1 LTYLLIVPLLPPPF
15 TYTMDRFDPGPRA
28 KVLATILFHS
38 TCAISVTLVSK
49 SALNGIDA
57 PVVLLAFQTTV
68 QVVLL
73 TAVGMMMGWV
83 KLWRPLAVSHTLPVS
98 MDDCA
103 VVCSG
108 VAKWNIN

>member
-1 LTYLLIVPLLPPPF
+1 
-15 TYTMDRFDPGPRA
+15 MGPRV

-38 TCAISVTLVSK
+38 SCAISVTLVSK

-73 TAVGMMMGWV
+73 TVVGIFMGWV
-83 KLWRPLAVSHTLPVS
+83 KLRRPMS
-98 MDDCA
+98 
-103 VVCSG
+103 VCLYRPSLG
-108 VAKWNIN
+108 

>member
-1 LTYLLIVPLLPPPF
+1 
-15 TYTMDRFDPGPRA
+15 MDVFNLGPRV

-38 TCAISVTLVSK
+38 SCAISVTLVSK

-73 TAVGMMMGWV
+73 TVVGMFMGWV
-83 KLWRPLAVSHTLPVS
+83 KLRRPLSVSPALFALSINRLEHIF
-98 MDDCA
+98 C
-103 VVCSG
+103 VVFDLRE
-108 VAKWNIN
+108 KLN

>member
-1 LTYLLIVPLLPPPF
+1 
-15 TYTMDRFDPGPRA
+15 MDRFDPGPRA

-68 QVVLL
+68 QVILL
-73 TAVGMMMGWV
+73 TIVGMFMGWV
-83 KLWRPLAVSHTLPVS
+83 KLNRPMSVSRPRCSIPIQIQRMSLLPPPNK
-98 MDDCA
+98 C
-103 VVCSG
+103 
-108 VAKWNIN
+108 

>member
-1 LTYLLIVPLLPPPF
+1 
-15 TYTMDRFDPGPRA
+15 MDAILGPRV

-38 TCAISVTLVSK
+38 SCAISVTLVSK

-73 TAVGMMMGWV
+73 TVVGMFMGWV
-83 KLWRPLAVSHTLPVS
+83 KLHRPLSVSISLVLDVMWPV
-98 MDDCA
+98 
-103 VVCSG
+103 V
-108 VAKWNIN
+108 

>member
-1 LTYLLIVPLLPPPF
+1 
-15 TYTMDRFDPGPRA
+15 MDRFDPGPRA

-73 TAVGMMMGWV
+73 TVVGMMMGWV
-83 KLWRPLAVSHTLPVS
+83 KLWRPLSVSENPSMQCSFPERDVYRLRGINRYLEVS
-98 MDDCA
+98 
-103 VVCSG
+103 
-108 VAKWNIN
+108 

>member
-1 LTYLLIVPLLPPPF
+1 
-15 TYTMDRFDPGPRA
+15 MDRFDPGPRA

-73 TAVGMMMGWV
+73 TIVGMAMGWV
-83 KLWRPLAVSHTLPVS
+83 KLGRPLSVSANLLYNVLFRRGAFIVS
-98 MDDCA
+98 E
-103 VVCSG
+103 VY
-108 VAKWNIN
+108 I

>member
-1 LTYLLIVPLLPPPF
+1 
-15 TYTMDRFDPGPRA
+15 MDRFDPGPRA

-73 TAVGMMMGWV
+73 TIVGMAMGWV
-83 KLWRPLAVSHTLPVS
+83 KLWRPLSVSS
-98 MDDCA
+98 ESSI
-103 VVCSG
+103 CSIPERSIFRLRG
-108 VAKWNIN
+108 IYIESN